1 VHTLTGGG
9 WAGWLGLAAVGLVL
23 VLAPGL
29 YAAAVVTHLRLRRRP
44 DRYVAVVL
52 AIPSA
57 AAAAAALLIM
67 QAMSGWGAYFTL
79 WAAMVLHGVVT
90 AGALAAVGLAG
101 LAAGPAAGAA
111 WWAADQWHRE
121 RAMVGGLASRR
132 HRENTE
138 ARHRGERLRRAQ
150 EARHT
155 RGRTRRGV
163 GTGTAAG
170 PYFGIVQADRG
181 LRWGRT
187 GRACQLPAAKVAHIV
202 VAGASGAGKSELVH
216 RLCEWTV
223 EHTDA
228 QVIYLNAKEP
238 APGDEPSR
246 RLIAHAEAH
255 GKTGRAL
262 IPGVAPYDG
271 FRGTPAEVRQ
281 RLLSAEMWSEP
292 FYKHGTTVL
301 LALALGVLSATG
313 RPAGQ
318 LADVLTLLCDRG
330 QMQLLAATDPL
341 AGDILAHVDERSWAG
356 TVQRYASLAL
366 TMARWTGP
374 RELGGWSFEDA
385 DVCCM
390 DLPTSTEPDA
400 AQALLRHVLK
410 DLWGYL
416 TGPARR
422 PRGGDGRFRP
432 LLVVLEELSALDA
445 DPVIGRSVVNAMERG
460 RAARTRFVPVVQGPS
475 GLGDDRTID
484 SVLTN
489 ATTIS
494 FRQISEAQ
502 RIAELAG
509 TVTRLEASGTY
520 AGHGLRGLDSGSAR
534 EQETYRV
541 QPNEL
546 RALGT
551 GEAYVIHH
559 GAAARVSVGLPAGAF
574 GVYPVPAW
582 LDHAQPGPQLRP
594 PVEPGQVPKPAPA
607 RDHQSPP
614 VRTERQS

>member
-1 VHTLTGGG
+1 MTAAQADPRGRGLLHTMTGAGP
-9 WAGWLGLAAVGLVL
+9 AGWLGLAGLGLVL

-29 YAAAVVTHLRLRRRP
+29 YAAAVVTHLRLRHRP
-44 DRYVAVVL
+44 DRYAAVVL
-52 AIPSA
+52 AIPSTV
-57 AAAAAALLIM
+57 AAAAALLIM
-67 QAMSGWGAYFTL
+67 QAASGWAAYFTL
-79 WAAMVLHGVVT
+79 WAAMMLHGAVT
-90 AGALAAVGLAG
+90 AATLAGVGLAG

-132 HRENTE
+132 DRENQE
-138 ARHRGERLRRAQ
+138 ARRRGERLKRAQ
-150 EARHT
+150 QARHT
-155 RGRTRRGV
+155 QGRTRRGV
-163 GTGTAAG
+163 GTGTPAG
-170 PYFGIVQADRG
+170 PYLGIVQGDRG
-181 LRWGRT
+181 LGWGRT
-187 GRACQLPAAKVAHIV
+187 GRACHLPAAKVAHIV

-216 RLCEWTV
+216 RVAEWAV
-223 EHTDA
+223 EHTGT
-228 QVIYLNAKEP
+228 QLVYLNAKE
-238 APGDEPSR
+238 ATPGEEPSR
-246 RLIAHAEAH
+246 RLIEHAEAH

-292 FYKHGTTVL
+292 YYKHGTTVL
-301 LALALGVLSATG
+301 LALALGVLAASG

-318 LADVLTLLCDRG
+318 LGDVLTLLCDRG

-341 AGDILAHVDERSWAG
+341 AGDILAHVYERSWAG

-366 TMARWTGP
+366 TLARWTGP
-374 RELGGWSFEDA
+374 AALGGWSFEDA

-390 DLPTSTEPDA
+390 DLPTSSEPDA

-410 DLWGYL
+410 DLWAYL
-416 TGPARR
+416 GSPRR
-422 PRGGDGRFRP
+422 PRGEDGRYRP

-445 DPVIGRSVVNAMERG
+445 DPVIGRAVVNAMERG
-460 RAARTRFVPVVQGPS
+460 RSARTRFVPVVQGPS

-551 GEAYVIHH
+551 GECYVIHH

-582 LDHAQPGPQLRP
+582 LDRSPQGQSQLRQ
-594 PVEPGQVPKPAPA
+594 PVEPGQV
-607 RDHQSPP
+607 R
-614 VRTERQS
+614 